1 MSLTLR
7 RADGFLADF
16 DLQYRW
22 YAVQAGETVARRF
35 LDAVWRT
42 LEELAAQP
50 GQGRRRRFRH
60 PSLQGLHSFR
70 VRPPFEVHLIFY
82 RYTDEELSAERLMSG
97 RRDLARRLRE
107 PPASTN
113 D

>member
-1 MSLTLR
+1 
-7 RADGFLADF
+7 
-16 DLQYRW
+16 
-22 YAVQAGETVARRF
+22 
-35 LDAVWRT
+35 
-42 LEELAAQP
+42 
-50 GQGRRRRFRH
+50 
-60 PSLQGLHSFR
+60 

-97 RRDLARRLRE
+97 RRDLARRLSE

>member
-7 RADGFLADF
+7 RADGFVSDF

-22 YAVQAGETVARRF
+22 YASQSGDVLARRY
-35 LDAVWRT
+35 LEAVWRT
-42 LEELAAQP
+42 LEELTERP
-50 GQGRRRRFRH
+50 GMGRRRRFRH
-60 PSLQGLHSFR
+60 PLLKGLRSFR

-82 RYTDEELSAERLMSG
+82 RYSKKELSAERLMSG

-107 PPASTN
+107 PPEQ
-113 D
+113 